1 MCFVKSKD
9 EFFEGIRFLE
19 DIIKCLELKMDF
31 PYENVIIDV
40 IQYGG
45 LLLEAKEDEINENNE
60 HI

>member
-1 MCFVKSKD
+1 
-9 EFFEGIRFLE
+9 
-19 DIIKCLELKMDF
+19 MDF
-31 PYENVIIDV
+31 PFENVIVDV